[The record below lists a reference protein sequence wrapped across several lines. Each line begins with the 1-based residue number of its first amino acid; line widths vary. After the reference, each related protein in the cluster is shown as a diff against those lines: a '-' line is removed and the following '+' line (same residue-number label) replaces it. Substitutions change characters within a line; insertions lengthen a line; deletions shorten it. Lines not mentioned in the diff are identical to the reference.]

1 MLERGKRKIQKTQQT
16 ARNVRKTYKNKQ
28 SKLRTWKLNSRKT

>member
-1 MLERGKRKIQKTQQT
+1 MLERGEKIQKTQQT
-16 ARNVRKTYKNKQ
+16 ARNVKKPSKNKQ